1 MSDLDQ
7 LGGVKI
13 PARPPLTD
21 EELKHRLGGAPYSA
35 GDTVLLSKIDH
46 VLKKITVGLGWD
58 TPGIDDGGIDVDGSI
73 FLLDKNDKTQ
83 EDSDFIFYN
92 NSIGTKGAVE
102 HLGDNRVGAGDGDD
116 EQINIDL
123 QALPFSVAKI
133 VLVISIY
140 DFEMREQN
148 ITMLD
153 NIYIRLLNADTHM
166 ELVRFPINHLRQ
178 DKLCAAIIAGEL
190 VREGPSWLF
199 TARGDAM
206 PGGLGPIA
214 TGYGMMVTG

>member
-116 EQINIDL
+116 EQININL

-153 NIYIRLLNADTHM
+153 
-166 ELVRFPINHLRQ
+166 HLRQ